1 MRFNSIMGK
10 VKKLRW
16 VGSSREDLKKF
27 PNEAQDRIG
36 YGLYEAQLGVFPYCA
51 KLLKGFSGVFE
62 IICDF
67 DKNTYRTVYATKLG
81 DYVYVLHVFQK
92 KSTIGIKT
100 PKHEID
106 LIKTRLQTAKLIAAG
121 EL

>member
-1 MRFNSIMGK
+1 MKTF
-10 VKKLRW
+10 KKLRW
-16 VGSSREDLKKF
+16 IGSSREDLKKF
-27 PNEAQDRIG
+27 PSEVQDRIG
-36 YGLYEAQLGVFPYCA
+36 YGLYEAQLGCFPYCA
-51 KLLKGFSGVFE
+51 KPLKGLSGVFE

-67 DKNTYRTVYATKLG
+67 DKNTYRTIYATKLN
-81 DYVYVLHVFQK
+81 DYIYVLHAFQK

-106 LIKTRLQTAKLIAAG
+106 LIKLRLQTAKLIAAG